1 MEFKVKYKNKL
12 LGIPGG
18 PKFCTFSAEG
28 TGSIPGQGIEIL
40 QGMWYGHKKRKT
52 ITPKS
57 IKLKEMHVL
66 VAFYLIFNL
75 PFSQRMIG
83 EYVFNQA

>member
-28 TGSIPGQGIEIL
+28 TGSIPGQGPKIL
-40 QGMWYGHKKRKT
+40 LVVKQKKK
-52 ITPKS
+52 
-57 IKLKEMHVL
+57 
-66 VAFYLIFNL
+66 VATLFFN
-75 PFSQRMIG
+75 
-83 EYVFNQA
+83 